1 MKLHRLRLLT
11 SILMLAAAGSSLIG
25 MNARAQSDTPND
37 PTSVNFKL
45 VEVATG
51 LNGGPLNLVDP
62 DDGSQRLFI
71 VQKSGVVLIY
81 VDKQVLETP
90 FLDIGSLTS
99 QSSEQGLLGLD
110 FHPDFKNNGEFFVD
124 YTDVN
129 GDTVVARYHVSEED
143 ANVADPNS
151 AEQLLFV
158 DQPFPNHNGGNVMF
172 GPDGF
177 LYISFGDGGS
187 QGDPNG
193 NGQNVGELLGSII
206 RIDVDN
212 TEGDKP
218 YTIPDDNPFVDDPNA
233 APEIWDYGLRNPWR
247 FSWDRETKELY
258 IGDVGGGVYE
268 EINVE
273 PAGEGGKNY
282 GWVIM
287 EGPDCYE
294 GAGCS
299 TDGLTLPVAQY
310 THDFGCSVTGGYVY
324 RGDDQES
331 LIGLYFFADYC
342 SGLMW
347 ALGKN
352 DAGEWIMSDPI
363 ETGLAISSFGED
375 RNGEIYVTDLN
386 GGLYRLVED

>member
-1 MKLHRLRLLT
+1 MTVRRLRLIT
-11 SILMLAAAGSSLIG
+11 SLIVLAAIG
-25 MNARAQSDTPND
+25 LSFIGKGVTAQEDEPND
-37 PTSVNFKL
+37 PTKASFKL

-51 LNGGPLNLVDP
+51 LNGGPLGLVDP

-81 VDKQVLETP
+81 VDKQVIETP
-90 FLDIGSLTS
+90 FLDISGLTS

-110 FHPDFKNNGEFFVD
+110 FHPDFKNNGQFYVD

-129 GDTVVARYHVSEED
+129 GDTVVARYRVSGD
-143 ANVADPNS
+143 DPNVADPNS

-158 DQPFPNHNGGNVMF
+158 DQPFPNHNGGGVMF
-172 GPDGF
+172 GPDGY
-177 LYISFGDGGS
+177 LYVSFGDGGS

-193 NGQNVGELLGSII
+193 NGQNISEVLGSII

-218 YTIPDDNPFVDDPNA
+218 YAIPDDNPFVDDPNA
-233 APEIWDYGLRNPWR
+233 APEIWDFGLRNPWR
-247 FSWDRETKELY
+247 FSWDRETGELY
-258 IGDVGGGVYE
+258 IADVGGGVYE

-273 PAGEGGKNY
+273 PADSGGNNY

-287 EGPDCYE
+287 EGPECYE
-294 GAGCS
+294 GSGCS

-375 RNGEIYVTDLN
+375 RNSEIYATDLN
-386 GGLYRLVED
+386 GGLYRLVEE

>member
-1 MKLHRLRLLT
+1 
-11 SILMLAAAGSSLIG
+11 
-25 MNARAQSDTPND
+25 
-37 PTSVNFKL
+37 
-45 VEVATG
+45 
-51 LNGGPLNLVDP
+51 
-62 DDGSQRLFI
+62 LFI

-81 VDKQVLETP
+81 FDKQVLETP
-90 FLDIGSLTS
+90 FLDISSLTS
-99 QSSEQGLLGLD
+99 QNSEQGLLGLD

-129 GDTVVARYHVSEED
+129 GDTVVARYQVSGD
-143 ANVADPNS
+143 DPNLADPNS

-158 DQPFPNHNGGNVMF
+158 DQPFPNHNGGNVIF
-172 GPDGF
+172 GPDGY
-177 LYISFGDGGS
+177 LYIGLGDGGS
-187 QGDPNG
+187 QGDPNN
-193 NGQNVGELLGSII
+193 NGQDLSTLLGSIL

-218 YTIPDDNPFVDDPNA
+218 YAIPDDNPFVDDPNA

-247 FSWDRETKELY
+247 FSWDRETDELY
-258 IGDVGGGVYE
+258 IADVGGGVYE

-273 PAGEGGKNY
+273 PAGSGGNNY

-287 EGPDCYE
+287 EGSECYQ
-294 GAGCS
+294 GADCS
-299 TDGLTLPVAQY
+299 TDGLTLPVAEY
-310 THDFGCSVTGGYVY
+310 THEFGCSVTGGYVY
-324 RGDDQES
+324 RGDNQES

-352 DAGEWIMSDPI
+352 DAGEWIMSEPI
-363 ETGLAISSFGED
+363 ESGLSISSFGED

>member
-1 MKLHRLRLLT
+1 MTVRRLRLIT
-11 SILMLAAAGSSLIG
+11 SLIVLAAIG
-25 MNARAQSDTPND
+25 LSFIGKGVTAQEDVPND
-37 PTSVNFKL
+37 PTKASFKL

-51 LNGGPLNLVDP
+51 LNGGPLGLVDP
-62 DDGSQRLFI
+62 DDGSRRLFI

-81 VDKQVLETP
+81 VDKQLIETP
-90 FLDIGSLTS
+90 FLDISGLTS

-110 FHPDFKNNGEFFVD
+110 FHPDFKNNGQFYVD

-129 GDTVVARYHVSEED
+129 GDTVVARYRVSGD
-143 ANVADPNS
+143 DPNVADPNS

-158 DQPFPNHNGGNVMF
+158 DQPFPNHNGGGVMF
-172 GPDGF
+172 GPDGY
-177 LYISFGDGGS
+177 LYVSFGDGGS

-193 NGQNVGELLGSII
+193 NGQNISEVLGSII

-218 YTIPDDNPFVDDPNA
+218 YAIPDDNPFVDDPNA
-233 APEIWDYGLRNPWR
+233 APEIWDFGLRNPWR
-247 FSWDRETKELY
+247 FSWDRETGELY
-258 IGDVGGGVYE
+258 IADVGGGVYE

-273 PAGEGGKNY
+273 PADSGGNNY

-287 EGPDCYE
+287 EGPECYE
-294 GAGCS
+294 GSGCS

-375 RNGEIYVTDLN
+375 RNGEIYATDLN
-386 GGLYRLVED
+386 GGLYRLVEE

>member
-1 MKLHRLRLLT
+1 MTVRRLRLIT
-11 SILMLAAAGSSLIG
+11 SLIVLAAIG
-25 MNARAQSDTPND
+25 LSFIGKGVTAQEDEPND
-37 PTSVNFKL
+37 PTKASFKL

-51 LNGGPLNLVDP
+51 LNGGPLGLVDP
-62 DDGSQRLFI
+62 DDGSRRLFI

-81 VDKQVLETP
+81 VDKQLIETP
-90 FLDIGSLTS
+90 FLDISGLTS

-110 FHPDFKNNGEFFVD
+110 FHPDFKNNGQFYVD

-129 GDTVVARYHVSEED
+129 GDTVVARYRVSGD
-143 ANVADPNS
+143 DPNVADPNS

-158 DQPFPNHNGGNVMF
+158 DQPFPNHNGGGVMF
-172 GPDGF
+172 GPDGY
-177 LYISFGDGGS
+177 LYVSFGDGGS

-193 NGQNVGELLGSII
+193 NGQNISEVLGSII

-218 YTIPDDNPFVDDPNA
+218 YAIPDDNPFVDDPNA
-233 APEIWDYGLRNPWR
+233 APEIWDFGLRNPWR
-247 FSWDRETKELY
+247 FSWDRETGELY
-258 IGDVGGGVYE
+258 IADVGGGVYE

-273 PAGEGGKNY
+273 PADSGGNNY

-287 EGPDCYE
+287 EGPECYE
-294 GAGCS
+294 GSGCS

-375 RNGEIYVTDLN
+375 RNGEIYATDLN
-386 GGLYRLVED
+386 GGLYRLVEE